1 MSNHH
6 RARLPRIPGIPT
18 TNSSPNRNF
27 DVQNNSISSTT
38 SYSADQLALNPEG
51 IHNNN
56 NDSYV
61 NSIGSDLCYGSN
73 EVIGNLSD
81 QERSIVLGVL
91 NRDQILR
98 QNDAARYM

>member
-27 DVQNNSISSTT
+27 DVQNNSISTT
-38 SYSADQLALNPEG
+38 SFSADQLALNPEG

-56 NDSYV
+56 NVNDSYV
-61 NSIGSDLCYGSN
+61 NADICFGSS